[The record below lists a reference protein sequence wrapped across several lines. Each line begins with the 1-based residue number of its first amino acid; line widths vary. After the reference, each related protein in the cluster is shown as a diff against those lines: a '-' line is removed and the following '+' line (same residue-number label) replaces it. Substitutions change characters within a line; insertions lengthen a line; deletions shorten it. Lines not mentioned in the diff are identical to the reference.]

1 MSYRIYNETTAP
13 SVPTSGKV
21 VEYCDI
27 TDEKMKVLDDQG
39 FTSVLSPDG
48 WRDQNRIH
56 NGDCGFAQ
64 RQVPTALTSSVA
76 LAGGRQFAF
85 DRIFQSNG
93 GGTTVVQTQQ
103 VSNLSGAEVG
113 LQAAQYG
120 KFKVITATSKLVVG
134 QVIEN
139 GNMAHLCGTKVIV
152 QFKAK
157 YSVAASMA
165 IRLGL
170 AQVNS
175 AGTVD
180 SVGVRTAN
188 GFISAFG
195 ATGVDPTL
203 TAANNMAYIT
213 PLIAENGVITGS
225 GVDITLTTGWVRY
238 SATFLVPATAKNL
251 VPLIWTNASVTA
263 NDELNISEWGLYAG
277 EERRDWHPNDDGDD
291 LIKMFRCYAKTFSLL
306 VAPAQSAGLA
316 GAANGIC
323 SLAGAVA
330 LAGRAWWQLI
340 VALRRVPVAGDITLY
355 NPSAANAL
363 MRHPYV
369 GTPID
374 MGATAVTAN
383 LANDEI
389 EIAAT
394 GVATTLVG
402 SVCTIHA
409 TVDVEI

>member
-1 MSYRIYNETTAP
+1 MSFLTLNETTAP
-13 SVPTSGKV
+13 NAPASNKV
-21 VEYCDI
+21 IAYCDQA
-27 TDEKMKVLDDQG
+27 DEKIKVLDDQG
-39 FTSVLSPDG
+39 FVSVLSPDG
-48 WRDQNRIH
+48 WRDQNRLH
-56 NGDCGFAQ
+56 NGDFGFAQ

-93 GGTTVVQTQQ
+93 GGTTLVQTQQ
-103 VSNLSGAEVG
+103 VSNLAGAEVG

-120 KFKVITATSKLVVG
+120 KFKVITATSKLVIG

-139 GNMAHLCGTKVIV
+139 GNMAHLVGTKVIV

-170 AQVNS
+170 AYVTN

-180 SVGVRTAN
+180 NIGVRTAN

-195 ATGVDPTL
+195 ATGADPTL
-203 TAANNMAYIT
+203 TVANNMAYIA
-213 PLIAENGVITGS
+213 PLVVENGAISGS
-225 GVDITLTTGWVRY
+225 GVDITLTTAWSRY

-251 VPLIWTNASVTA
+251 IPLIWTNASVTA

-291 LIKMFRCYAKTFSLL
+291 LIKMLRCYAKTFALL
-306 VAPAQSAGLA
+306 VAPAQNAGLI
-316 GAANGIC
+316 GAVNGIC

-330 LAGRAWWQLI
+330 LAGRCWWELI
-340 VALRRVPVAGDITLY
+340 VPLRRVPASADITLY
-355 NPSAANAL
+355 NPSAANAV
-363 MRHPYV
+363 MRHPYISV
-369 GTPID
+369 PID

-383 LANDEI
+383 LSNSTI
-389 EIAAT
+389 EVAAT
-394 GVATTLVG
+394 GVTTTLVG
-402 SVCTIHA
+402 SVCTVHA
-409 TVDVEI
+409 AVDVEI